1 MNASTESPTGP
12 GAGEVPD
19 RRQTPDRRIQHSIL
33 NQEALARIVVEE
45 RGAGLSGGAAV
56 HLTRHPKADL
66 SPTFS
71 PGGDTLAFVGNRGT
85 GEDELIVYSLRGQWL
100 VAPVKEIR
108 KAMLDAAAAACRRR
122 STRSESG
129 SELRQR
135 EGPQDSTMRGAGR

>member
-45 RGAGLSGGAAV
+45 RGADSYAGRALAEYERRCATAA
-56 HLTRHPKADL
+56 
-66 SPTFS
+66 
-71 PGGDTLAFVGNRGT
+71 NRGT

-135 EGPQDSTMRGAGR
+135 EGPQDSTMRGTGR